1 MTVTK
6 VYWKHRG
13 VTFRVHEENKKLK
26 ENYMRQR
33 ALIRS
38 QHIRQLEDERSAV
51 AARLQSLH
59 PAVHKEFLK
68 MRLHAIEQRLKEE
81 NAGY

>member
-6 VYWKHRG
+6 VYYKHCG

-26 ENYMRQR
+26 GNYMRQR

-38 QHIRQLEDERSAV
+38 QHIRQLEYERSAV
-51 AARLQSLH
+51 AARLRSLH
-59 PAVHKEFLK
+59 PQVHKEFLK
-68 MRLHAIEQRLKEE
+68 MRLHAIEQRLK
-81 NAGY
+81 